1 MTNSKAIDCYK
12 MIYSPVNEVILCYEI
27 LHQVFV
33 HLSSMH
39 VMLFFVSEEKQL
51 KCRIKELMKYRRNGI
66 TSLEGG
72 YKHHEQFYS
81 IHE

>member
-1 MTNSKAIDCYK
+1 MMKACIRSLF
-12 MIYSPVNEVILCYEI
+12 IYHIL
-27 LHQVFV
+27 
-33 HLSSMH
+33 H

-66 TSLEGG
+66 TLLEGG